1 MNNIQQAPDEE
12 VSLLLQ
18 LLELSEKLTKE
29 RMERALKE
37 VQLSR
42 AKMAALQQLIDAGE
56 PLPLGRLAE
65 RINCVKSNA
74 TTLLDRLEADGIAE
88 RLYEP
93 TDRRTV
99 FTQVTQ
105 EGRRRYGDGVQTLN
119 RVKQELLDHYTPDE
133 RRQFSEFLS
142 RLAALWG

>member
-1 MNNIQQAPDEE
+1 MNNIQEAPDEE

-42 AKMAALQQLIDAGE
+42 AKMAVLQQLIDAGE

-65 RINCVKSNA
+65 RLNCVEANA
-74 TTLLDRLEADGIAE
+74 TTLLDAREAVGIAE
-88 RLYEP
+88 RPVDATEP
-93 TDRRTV
+93 PRG
-99 FTQVTQ
+99 VTQ
-105 EGRRRYGDGVQTLN
+105 G
-119 RVKQELLDHYTPDE
+119 P
-133 RRQFSEFLS
+133 
-142 RLAALWG
+142 A

>member
-1 MNNIQQAPDEE
+1 
-12 VSLLLQ
+12 
-18 LLELSEKLTKE
+18 
-29 RMERALKE
+29 
-37 VQLSR
+37 
-42 AKMAALQQLIDAGE
+42 MAALEHFTVADE
-56 PLPLGRLAE
+56 PRPLERLAE
-65 RINCVKSNA
+65 RINCVKWNA

-105 EGRRRYGDGVQTLN
+105 EGRRRYGDGVQTLS
-119 RVKQELLDHYTPDE
+119 RVKQELLDLYTPDE

>member
-105 EGRRRYGDGVQTLN
+105 EGRRRYGAGAPTLN
-119 RVKQELLDHYTPDE
+119 KANQKLPTHSPPQQHR
-133 RRQFSEFLS
+133 
-142 RLAALWG
+142 